1 MVIYLA
7 GLQGIS
13 ADLYEASML
22 DGASRAQQFWQIT
35 VPLLKSTT
43 FYVLVNMIIGSFGVF
58 IQVMMLTSGNPRG
71 TTSVL
76 QYLLY
81 DKSFNLFEFG
91 QGAAIGMITAL
102 SGADHHLCAQQG
114 ISYGRWPGAMRI
126 MGKILFWAV
135 LILSAVIFI
144 LPFWFM
150 VCNSFEEFSYVLP
163 NPPHLFPSQIQFAA
177 YEHVLSQSDLPK
189 AALNSVVITLLTALF
204 TVLVAS
210 LSAYGFARIDFFG
223 REALF
228 RVYLFTLML
237 PGFLGIIPQFLV
249 LQGIGPAPNGLIG
262 TKAGL
267 ILLYVGAGICGNTF
281 FLRGHMAALPK
292 ELEEAVKIDGGG
304 HMTTFFRVMLPLALP
319 AIGTLAI
326 FCLQGTWEEFFSAKV
341 ILGGVRSQATLPVMI
356 QSLKG
361 AHTTRWEWI
370 FAASILAQIPM
381 ILLFAFF
388 QKRFVVSGL
397 AEGSVKA

>member
-1 MVIYLA
+1 M
-7 GLQGIS
+7 
-13 ADLYEASML
+13 
-22 DGASRAQQFWQIT
+22 
-35 VPLLKSTT
+35 K
-43 FYVLVNMIIGSFGVF
+43 
-58 IQVMMLTSGNPRG
+58 
-71 TTSVL
+71 
-76 QYLLY
+76 
-81 DKSFNLFEFG
+81 
-91 QGAAIGMITAL
+91 
-102 SGADHHLCAQQG
+102 HL
-114 ISYGRWPGAMRI
+114 
-126 MGKILFWAV
+126 GKFLFWVV
-135 LILSAVIFI
+135 LCLSVVIFI

-150 VCNSFEEFSYVLP
+150 ICNSFEEFSYVLP
-163 NPPHLFPSQIQFAA
+163 NPPHPFPSRISFAA
-177 YEHVLSQSDLPK
+177 YEHVLSQSNLPQ
-189 AALNSVVITLLTALF
+189 AALNSVVITLLTAFF

-223 REALF
+223 REVLF
-228 RVYLFTLML
+228 RLYLFTLML

-249 LQGIGPAPNGLIG
+249 LQGIGASQNGLIG

-267 ILLYVGAGICGNTF
+267 ILLYVGGGICGNTF

-292 ELEEAVKIDGGG
+292 ELEDAVKIDGGG

-319 AIGTLAI
+319 SIGTLAI

-341 ILGGVRSQATLPVMI
+341 ILGGVQSQITLPVMI

-361 AHTTRWEWI
+361 AHATRWEWI

-381 ILLFAFF
+381 IALFAVF

>member
-1 MVIYLA
+1 M
-7 GLQGIS
+7 
-13 ADLYEASML
+13 
-22 DGASRAQQFWQIT
+22 
-35 VPLLKSTT
+35 
-43 FYVLVNMIIGSFGVF
+43 
-58 IQVMMLTSGNPRG
+58 
-71 TTSVL
+71 
-76 QYLLY
+76 
-81 DKSFNLFEFG
+81 
-91 QGAAIGMITAL
+91 
-102 SGADHHLCAQQG
+102 
-114 ISYGRWPGAMRI
+114 
-126 MGKILFWAV
+126 
-135 LILSAVIFI
+135 
-144 LPFWFM
+144 
-150 VCNSFEEFSYVLP
+150 
-163 NPPHLFPSQIQFAA
+163 
-177 YEHVLSQSDLPK
+177 LSQSDLPK

-341 ILGGVRSQATLPVMI
+341 ILGGVRNQVTLPVMI

>member
-1 MVIYLA
+1 MRRGKKMSETI
-7 GLQGIS
+7 G
-13 ADLYEASML
+13 
-22 DGASRAQQFWQIT
+22 QI
-35 VPLLKSTT
+35 LLW
-43 FYVLVNMIIGSFGVF
+43 VF
-58 IQVMMLTSGNPRG
+58 L
-71 TTSVL
+71 
-76 QYLLY
+76 
-81 DKSFNLFEFG
+81 
-91 QGAAIGMITAL
+91 ITAL
-102 SGADHHLCAQQG
+102 
-114 ISYGRWPGAMRI
+114 
-126 MGKILFWAV
+126 
-135 LILSAVIFI
+135 LIFSVPFIFMI
-144 LPFWFM
+144 T
-150 VCNSFEEFSYVLP
+150 NSFEEFSYVLP

-341 ILGGVRSQATLPVMI
+341 ILGGVRNQVTLPVMI